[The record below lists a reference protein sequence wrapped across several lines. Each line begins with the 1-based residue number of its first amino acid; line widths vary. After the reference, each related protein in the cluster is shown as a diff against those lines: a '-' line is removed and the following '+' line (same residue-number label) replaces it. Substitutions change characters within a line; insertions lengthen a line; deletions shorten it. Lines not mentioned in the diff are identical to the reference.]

1 MPRRRLKMTKA
12 AIASRRA
19 YRRRKKRGGALFG
32 DSHRLTARGRHLV
45 ARRMHQSRP
54 SYRYKVKGPKA
65 AADAKRK
72 RVKKNK

>member
-1 MPRRRLKMTKA
+1 MTKA

-32 DSHRLTARGRHLV
+32 DSHRLTARGRHIV

-54 SYRYKVKGPKA
+54 SYKYKARGPRA
-65 AADAKRK
+65 AAAQKRV